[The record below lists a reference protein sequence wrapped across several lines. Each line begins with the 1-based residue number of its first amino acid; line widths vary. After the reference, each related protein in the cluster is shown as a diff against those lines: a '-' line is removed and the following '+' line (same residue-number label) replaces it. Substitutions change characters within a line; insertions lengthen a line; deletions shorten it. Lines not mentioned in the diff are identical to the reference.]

1 MSHSIGVSN
10 SYYKP
15 TEDELLN
22 DYLRSIPFL
31 TISDERRLQEQVNE
45 LSEKTRDNDY
55 VVKAKLQEKEAQIE
69 ALTKKQEQFEQLI
82 QSLIDSGQLKPNM

>member
-22 DYLRSIPFL
+22 DYLKAIPFL
-31 TISDERRLQEQVNE
+31 TISDEHRLQEQVNE
-45 LSEKTRDNDY
+45 LSEKTKDNDY
-55 VVKAKLQEKEAQIE
+55 VVKARLQEKDAQIE
-69 ALTKKQEQFEQLI
+69 ASKKQEQFQHLI
-82 QSLIDSGQLKPNM
+82 QSLVDSGQLQPD